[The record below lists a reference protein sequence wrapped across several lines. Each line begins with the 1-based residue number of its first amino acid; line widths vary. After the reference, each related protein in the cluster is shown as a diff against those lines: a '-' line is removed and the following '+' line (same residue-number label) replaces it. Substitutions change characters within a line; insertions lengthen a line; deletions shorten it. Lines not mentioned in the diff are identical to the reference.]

1 MRLKAARSVSTGLLK
16 VTSNDAATSF
26 APIRSN
32 CRCDYKSRTSSEGTG
47 AAVPALISLSR
58 CSLCLEQI
66 KEIFHE
72 RSRSFRHR
80 IGDPETPKK
89 MKITRDQSEVPRR
102 QSPERRCMWGLRA
115 AREGDS
121 GQVLPPHLAR
131 GEFDVR
137 QMRKL
142 LVAMSHF
149 LRLAESIDEV
159 QD

>member
-1 MRLKAARSVSTGLLK
+1 MRLKAARSV
-16 VTSNDAATSF
+16 
-26 APIRSN
+26 
-32 CRCDYKSRTSSEGTG
+32 C
-47 AAVPALISLSR
+47 
-58 CSLCLEQI
+58 
-66 KEIFHE
+66 
-72 RSRSFRHR
+72 
-80 IGDPETPKK
+80 DPETPKN
-89 MKITRDQSEVPRR
+89 MQITRDQSEVPRR

-142 LVAMSHF
+142 LVAMRHF

-159 QD
+159 QDKSRKTAPIAVAGPQLQGSCGHGPP